1 MTKSPEYRHFVSYC
15 RRYKTAKQIL
25 KEKRLDPMSLIDTE
39 IKRKLTEEV
48 KVVDDVFEQLKQRDE
63 KLAEIMYLKLIE
75 KQPLRKIELNSSVD
89 MSKRQIITKYPE
101 RNWERYY
108 NELFG

>member
-1 MTKSPEYRHFVSYC
+1 MNGFPEYRHFVSFC
-15 RRYKTAKQIL
+15 FRYKKTIQIL
-25 KEKRLDPMSLIDTE
+25 KEGRFDPTSLIDTE
-39 IKRKLTEEV
+39 IKKRLTEEI
-48 KVVDDVFEQLKQRDE
+48 KLVDDVFKQLKQKDE

-101 RNWERYY
+101 RNWESYY